1 MIRGLFSF
9 GKDHVKATEQYVRQ
23 SGADEAVRFLKSRA
37 VDGKVSQED
46 FMEARERLIAQGMSE
61 NDALDFLPHNLQLI
75 EMDAKQKHRHIQKT
89 KERIRDIETA
99 QFLVGMQVGGRDA
112 LDLNLAADARKAEL
126 EDEIERTQKQLHQR

>member
-9 GKDHVKATEQYVRQ
+9 GKDHVKATVQYVRQ

-61 NDALDFLPHNLQLI
+61 NDALDFLLHNLQLI